1 MFLPPHSM
9 VERREENPRQE
20 TTGSPFIRISS
31 EHDSLP
37 QGALIDLPRQI
48 THGLIINTVA
58 GGGGGGCRWSGG
70 TPAHELCW
78 HIQANCRHTVFHTYH
93 SYSDTLM
100 KREHYLSVTFL
111 SISKIFFQ
119 DCRVLIANQYTPT
132 TDIQISQIY

>member
-58 GGGGGGCRWSGG
+58 GGGGGVGG
-70 TPAHELCW
+70 VGEPQHMNSVGTFKPTA
-78 HIQANCRHTVFHTYH
+78 
-93 SYSDTLM
+93 DTLFST
-100 KREHYLSVTFL
+100 HTT
-111 SISKIFFQ
+111 
-119 DCRVLIANQYTPT
+119 LIV
-132 TDIQISQIY
+132 IL